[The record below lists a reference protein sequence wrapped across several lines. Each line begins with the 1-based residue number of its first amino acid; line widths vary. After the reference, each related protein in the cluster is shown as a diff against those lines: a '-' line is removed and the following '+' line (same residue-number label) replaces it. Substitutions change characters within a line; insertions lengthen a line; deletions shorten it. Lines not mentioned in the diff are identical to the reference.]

1 VGIREGGRRERGE
14 RDRETEREWEEKE
27 RANHAVKS
35 EQPKLAADLD
45 LDIQPVILEVILVLQ
60 ARALSPSV

>member
-1 VGIREGGRRERGE
+1 MERV
-14 RDRETEREWEEKE
+14 
-27 RANHAVKS
+27 ANHAVEP

-60 ARALSPSV
+60 ARTLSPSV